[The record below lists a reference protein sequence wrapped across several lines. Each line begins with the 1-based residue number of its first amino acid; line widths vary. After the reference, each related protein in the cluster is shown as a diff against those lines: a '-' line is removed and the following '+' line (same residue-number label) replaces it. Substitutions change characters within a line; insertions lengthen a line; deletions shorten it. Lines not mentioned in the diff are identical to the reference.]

1 MNQPAIPVKDLV
13 LVGGGHAHVHT
24 IKMMGMNPVEG
35 VRVTL
40 ISRDVETPYSGMLPG
55 HIAGHYT
62 KEECFIDLG
71 KLCSFA
77 DVRLLHTSVCGLDPV
92 KKVLHCSD
100 NRPPVRYDVVSI
112 DIGICPKTLPGA
124 GASDVDNGITAVKP
138 IDSFSSRW
146 DQIVER
152 TIAAGERATVG
163 AGTTEERAYRC
174 AVVGGGA
181 GGVELAF
188 AMHTRLRNELTS
200 RGYDPDLV
208 RIELFN
214 RGKAIVPSH
223 NQQVRDLLLK
233 SAKEKGIT
241 IHVNTEIVDIFC
253 ASEAAAAAGE
263 RFLVS
268 KSGYRYLFQEAVW
281 CTQATAQSWLK
292 EVPGLET
299 TDEGFVCVG
308 ATLESTT
315 LKNVYAVGDVAHLT
329 HAPRPKA
336 GVFAVRGGP
345 PLTANLRARL
355 LGEAQVD
362 WTPQESF
369 LGILGTADGR
379 AVASKGPCGIE
390 GEFIW
395 KLKDRIDRE
404 WMAQYTTNLP
414 DKETMMAEMEKKA
427 KLAALKSGANGANA
441 GGNAGDDVPLVARNM
456 GQATI
461 DMLSKAKMRC
471 GGCGSKVGAQV
482 LTRVL
487 KTVKDRMVQ
496 RPEVMSG
503 PGDDAAVVRPPP
515 QGEYMVHTLD
525 YFRSFIGDPY
535 IFGKIAAVHALSDV
549 HAMNAEPVTALAL
562 CVIPY
567 GPESHVEDALT
578 HMLAGAMDIL
588 AEENCALVGGH
599 TSEGADMALGLS
611 VNGAAHPDRIFPKGP
626 PEPGHVIV
634 ITKGLGTGTLLAAD
648 MRGKAKGTWI
658 AQAIKSMT
666 QSNAPAASI
675 LAEHACVACSD
686 VTGFGLMGH
695 LVEMLEYDNSEKD
708 TVASAV
714 RLHLDAI
721 PTLPGATDC
730 IEAGVFSSLAP
741 QNSRSARAVDNVEFG
756 KGKSQYPLCYD
767 PQTSGGLLAAV
778 PRMEADELVAKLRAA
793 GFPQSAV
800 IGEVVE
806 RAQDEFA
813 PLVYLENR

>member
-1 MNQPAIPVKDLV
+1 MQAPVIPVKDLV

-24 IKMMGMNPVEG
+24 IKMMGMKPVEG

-55 HIAGHYT
+55 HISGHYT
-62 KEECFIDLG
+62 KDECFIDLG
-71 KLCSFA
+71 RLCSWA
-77 DVRLLHTSVCGLDPV
+77 NVRLLHTSVCGLDPV

-124 GASDVDNGITAVKP
+124 GATDIDNGITAVKP
-138 IDSFSSRW
+138 IDSFSVRW
-146 DQIVER
+146 DEIVER
-152 TIAAGERATVG
+152 TIAAGTKASLS
-163 AGTTEERAYRC
+163 AGSTADHIYRV

-188 AMHTRLRNELTS
+188 ATHTRLRNELTA
-200 RGYDPDLV
+200 RGLDPDLV
-208 RIELFN
+208 KIELFN

-233 SAKEKGIT
+233 SATEKGIT
-241 IHVNTEIVDIFC
+241 IHVNTEIVDVFC

-281 CTQATAQSWLK
+281 CTEATAQAWLK
-292 EVPGLET
+292 NVPGLET
-299 TDEGFVCVG
+299 TEEGFVCVG

-329 HAPRPKA
+329 HSPRPKA

-355 LGEAQVD
+355 LGEAQID

-369 LGILGTADGR
+369 LGIIGTADGR

-414 DKETMMAEMEKKA
+414 DKETMMEEMEKKA
-427 KLAALKSGANGANA
+427 KADALKAGALGD
-441 GGNAGDDVPLVARNM
+441 DDVPLVAKNM

-482 LTRVL
+482 LSRVL
-487 KTVKDRMVQ
+487 KTVSNRMVQ
-496 RPEVMSG
+496 RSEVLSG
-503 PGDDAAVVRPPP
+503 PGDDCAVVKPPSP
-515 QGEYMVHTLD
+515 GEHMVHTID

-549 HAMNAEPVTALAL
+549 HAMNAEPITALAL

-588 AEENCALVGGH
+588 AVEGCALVGGH
-599 TSEGADMALGLS
+599 TSEGADMALGLA
-611 VNGAAHPDRIFPKGP
+611 VNGAAHPDKIFPKGP
-626 PEPGHVIV
+626 PEPGYVIV
-634 ITKGLGTGTLLAAD
+634 LTKGLGTGTLLAAD

-666 QSNAPAASI
+666 QSNAPAAAI
-675 LAEHACVACSD
+675 LAQHACVACSD

-695 LVEMLEYDNSEKD
+695 LVEMLEYDNGEKE
-708 TVASAV
+708 TVPSAV
-714 RLHLDAI
+714 RLRLGSI

-741 QNSRSARAVDNVEFG
+741 QNARSARAVDNVAFG

-767 PQTSGGLLAAV
+767 PQTSGGLIAAV

-793 GFPQSAV
+793 GYPQSAI

-806 RAQDEFA
+806 RAADEFA
-813 PLVYLENR
+813 PLVYLHK